1 MRRRIRDDRFRDGIK
16 KAYFGSWAGALKPVR
31 VVSAPRAAPMPGSAP
46 GISGAESGLAPGPPP
61 EADGDMH
68 RDPFRLLEAALRRSS
83 GARQRLGRAS
93 FTHAATTGMREPGVE
108 PWCELHAR
116 GGYGHSRFTRW
127 TSKLPSAC
135 CRGESPRPLQRSR
148 VQWRARGYQGHQVVA
163 LAHSDQGC
171 ALVGLCLSMC
181 EVGVRA
187 GGVCG

>member
-1 MRRRIRDDRFRDGIK
+1 MRTTGQSYRRPRTRPCCPPVCRNRPGP
-16 KAYFGSWAGALKPVR
+16 SPWAHRRLRRP
-31 VVSAPRAAPMPGSAP
+31 
-46 GISGAESGLAPGPPP
+46 LAP
-61 EADGDMH
+61 ADCLSNGLCCGH
-68 RDPFRLLEAALRRSS
+68 LGRSS
-83 GARQRLGRAS
+83 GASQRLGRAS

-116 GGYGHSRFTRW
+116 GGYGHSSFTRW
-127 TSKLPSAC
+127 TSKLLSAC

-148 VQWRARGYQGHQVVA
+148 VQWRARGYLGRQVVV
-163 LAHSDQGC
+163 LAHSEQGC

>member
-1 MRRRIRDDRFRDGIK
+1 MPAERGTDWKSNSALCAPARSAASGLLLRGPFPFPLAQNASSAASHTCRRPAARR
-16 KAYFGSWAGALKPVR
+16 LLL
-31 VVSAPRAAPMPGSAP
+31 RAAVTTEHGHL
-46 GISGAESGLAPGPPP
+46 G
-61 EADGDMH
+61 
-68 RDPFRLLEAALRRSS
+68 RSS
-83 GARQRLGRAS
+83 GASQRLGRAS
-93 FTHAATTGMREPGVE
+93 FTHAATTGMRGPGVE

-148 VQWRARGYQGHQVVA
+148 VQWRARGYLGHQVVA
-163 LAHSDQGC
+163 LAHSEQGC

-187 GGVCG
+187 GGV